1 MIIDTEKYLDAT
13 TTAKMLGVT
22 TRRVSALV
30 KANRLGETVLI
41 GHTRLI
47 PRERVLSFERLRP
60 GAKKKSENKELITEA
75 LQENVAEGKPKRSR
89 RISRTEKP
97 HPTVDNQ

>member
-22 TRRVSALV
+22 TRRVSALI
-30 KANRLGETVLI
+30 KANRLGETVLV

-60 GAKKKSENKELITEA
+60 GVKKKASSAELVTEA
-75 LQENVAEGKPKRSR
+75 LKENGAIEIG
-89 RISRTEKP
+89 TTT
-97 HPTVDNQ
+97 TVDN

>member
-1 MIIDTEKYLDAT
+1 MIIDTDKYIDAT

-22 TRRVSALV
+22 TRRVSALI
-30 KANRLGETVLI
+30 KANRLGETVLV

-60 GAKKKSENKELITEA
+60 GVKKKLKSKEIILDVLKEMGIET
-75 LQENVAEGKPKRSR
+75 P
-89 RISRTEKP
+89 
-97 HPTVDNQ
+97 PTVDTKENGDT

>member
-22 TRRVSALV
+22 TRRVSALI
-30 KANRLGETVLI
+30 KANRLGETVLV

-60 GAKKKSENKELITEA
+60 GVKKKVKSKEIILDVLKEMGID
-75 LQENVAEGKPKRSR
+75 P
-89 RISRTEKP
+89 P
-97 HPTVDNQ
+97 PTVDTKENGDT